1 MVRSRTLPTILVLLT
16 TVSALA
22 SGGKPTSGEQP
33 PLWPL
38 DLATHYLTGNFME
51 PRSGRFHTGLDIK
64 TNSRT
69 GYAVVA
75 VKDGW
80 VSRMKCAVGGYG
92 KAIYLTDERGL
103 VYVYGHL
110 ERLQDHLR
118 ERVGAAQEQQE
129 RYAVDLVFPAGEIP
143 VRRGEVLALSGQSA
157 TTGPHL
163 HFEVRGP
170 DGELRDPLAHGF
182 AVADTIAPEILAV
195 RAVNIS
201 GRVSS
206 EKPSSLVTG
215 DGSVPLRGEL
225 PPLYLPHG
233 RFRFAAR
240 IVERSDHLRYRLGPW
255 RVQLLRDGQPVY
267 TATNDVLSWSTTRQQ
282 RLEYLQTAYGQ
293 ERWLW
298 PDPRVTLTG
307 RHGAGWPEAEALP
320 PGKHHL
326 RLLAEDRAG
335 NRSEVAWTVIVG
347 EEKVKTVRNWRPGEL
362 VWPDSWQ
369 IGVAGP
375 IPREGELNGPGPAV
389 FWRRGL
395 VQDPAPDRW
404 LRLAGLE
411 AVGLP
416 VQFLTAGPALL
427 DSRIVIWPALPEL
440 EHLPANEP
448 EVAIYRLH
456 DGRWDYAAP
465 LVGSTFELDDTG
477 VYGLWRDLAPPVVAT
492 ASVDTEIERRP
503 AATRH
508 GVSLPRWPVLR
519 IPVGDHASGIDWDR
533 LDVHFDGMRLVVE
546 PDAPRDRILVEL
558 PDTTAPGPHHLTIF
572 VADRAGHEIQVDL
585 KLVLHTGAQRTDAA
599 KH

>member
-1 MVRSRTLPTILVLLT
+1 MARSRTLPIILVLLT
-16 TVSALA
+16 TACGFA
-22 SGGKPTSGEQP
+22 AEQP

-38 DLATHYLTGNFME
+38 DLDTHYLTGNFME

-75 VKDGW
+75 VQDGW
-80 VSRMKCAVGGYG
+80 VSRLKYAVGGYG
-92 KAIYLTDERGL
+92 KAVYLTGDDGQ

-110 ERLQDHLR
+110 ERLQDRLR
-118 ERVGAAQEQQE
+118 DRVGVVQE
-129 RYAVDLVFPAGEIP
+129 RQGSYAVDLVFSPGELP

-170 DGELRDPLAHGF
+170 DGGLRDPLAHGF
-182 AVADTIAPEILAV
+182 AVVDTIAPEILVV
-195 RAVNIS
+195 RAVNLA
-201 GRVSS
+201 GPVAG
-206 EKPSSLVTG
+206 EMPSSLVTG
-215 DGSVPLRGEL
+215 DGSVPLQGDL
-225 PPLYLPHG
+225 PALHLPHG

-255 RVQLLRDGQPVY
+255 RVQLLRDGQTIY
-267 TATNDVLSWSTTRQQ
+267 AATNDELSWSTTRQQ
-282 RLEYLQTAYGQ
+282 RLEYLQTDFGQ
-293 ERWLW
+293 ERWFWL
-298 PDPRVTLTG
+298 DPRTTLAG
-307 RHGAGWPEAEALP
+307 RQSAGWLEAEALP

-335 NRSEVAWTVIVG
+335 NRSEVAWTVVVAGG
-347 EEKVKTVRNWRPGEL
+347 EVKTTPGWRSGEMA
-362 VWPDSWQ
+362 WPESWQ
-369 IGVAGP
+369 IRVAGP
-375 IPREGELNGPGPAV
+375 IPREGELNGPGPTL

-395 VQDPAPDRW
+395 ARDPASDRR

-416 VQFLTAGPALL
+416 VQFRTAGPALL
-427 DSRIVIWPALPEL
+427 DSRTVTWPEL
-440 EHLPANEP
+440 SEFEGQLAAGP
-448 EVAIYRLH
+448 EVAVYRL
-456 DGRWDYAAP
+456 DDAQWDYVAP
-465 LVGSTFELDDTG
+465 LVGETFELDRTG

-492 ASVDTEIERRP
+492 ASVNPEIERR
-503 AATRH
+503 AATTRH

-519 IPVGDHASGIDWDR
+519 IPVGDHASGIDWDS
-533 LDVHFDGMRLVVE
+533 LDVHIDGVQLVVE

-558 PDTTAPGPHHLTIF
+558 PDTTTSGRHHLTIF

-585 KLVLHTGAQRTDAA
+585 KLDLHTDAQPADPA